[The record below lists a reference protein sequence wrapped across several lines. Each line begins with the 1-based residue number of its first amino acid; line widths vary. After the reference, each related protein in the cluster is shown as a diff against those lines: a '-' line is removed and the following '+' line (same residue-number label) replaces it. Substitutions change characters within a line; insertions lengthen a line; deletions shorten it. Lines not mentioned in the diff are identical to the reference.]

1 MAKRLVNKKHLMMVS
16 QLPCFITK
24 AGFCTHSQGVQAH
37 HLLRPLSGA
46 RQGVKAGDNEV
57 IPLCFY
63 HHSLLHTKHGTEKN
77 FFEHYGMK
85 ADAGQNYAKKLW
97 EGNSDWTLFDNDLPF

>member
-1 MAKRLVNKKHLMMVS
+1 MSKRLVNKKHLIMVS
-16 QLPCFITK
+16 QLPCFINK
-24 AGFCTHSQGVQAH
+24 AGFCTHSEGVQAH
-37 HLLRPLSGA
+37 HLLRPSTGP

-85 ADAGQNYAKKLW
+85 SDAGQNYAKELW
-97 EGNSDWTLFDNDLPF
+97 EGNSSWIEFDNDLPF

>member
-1 MAKRLVNKKHLMMVS
+1 MAKRLINKKHLMIVS

-24 AGFCTHSQGVQAH
+24 AGFCSHSDGVQAH
-37 HLLRPLSGA
+37 HLLRPSTGP

-77 FFEHYGMK
+77 FFKYYGMK
-85 ADAGQNYAKKLW
+85 EDAGIKYAKQLYA
-97 EGNSDWTLFDNDLPF
+97 GNQNWVDYEDDLPF